1 MRDAANQAT
10 IFSFLLYQNAIE
22 STPEVAEQES
32 AQICTLKRI
41 LKYPQSPEN

>member
-10 IFSFLLYQNAIE
+10 IFSLLPYQNA
-22 STPEVAEQES
+22 TPEVAEQES
-32 AQICTLKRI
+32 AQICTLKGI